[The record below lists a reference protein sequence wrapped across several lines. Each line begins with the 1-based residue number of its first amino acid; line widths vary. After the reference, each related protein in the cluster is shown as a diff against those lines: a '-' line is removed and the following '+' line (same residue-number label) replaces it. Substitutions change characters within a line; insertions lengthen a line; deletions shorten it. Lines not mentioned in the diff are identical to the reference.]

1 MQPKELRKILKGL
14 LDKYPKY
21 PRETAGNYF
30 SMFYSHMYE
39 ILKNLSLPTTS
50 FLPFFSDLVGSNVR
64 CDGTSFVS
72 VNGTVVYGPKWM
84 RFRKELDL

>member
-1 MQPKELRKILKGL
+1 MLKGL
-14 LDKYPKY
+14 LDKYPLY
-21 PRETAGNYF
+21 PRETPGNPF
-30 SMFYSHMYE
+30 STFYSHMYE
-39 ILKNLSLPTTS
+39 LLKLLNMPTSS